1 METCPVRSR
10 VLVVDDDR
18 LMRWSLHETLAGH
31 GCQVLEAS
39 DARAAFQA
47 IADSTIE
54 PDVVLWDV
62 HLPDSHDLE
71 LLSTIHEHSPVPK
84 IVVMSSFMNADIDR
98 EARAR
103 GAFDVLTKPFE
114 IEAVMDVIARASH

>member
-1 METCPVRSR
+1 MISAPVRSR

-18 LMRWSLHETLAGH
+18 LMRWSLHETLADH

-47 IADSTIE
+47 IADSAIE

-62 HLPDSHDLE
+62 NLPDSHDLE
-71 LLSTIHEHSPVPK
+71 LLSTIRHRCPAPK
-84 IVVMSSFMNADIDR
+84 IIVMSSFMNAEIDR

-114 IEAVMDVIARASH
+114 IEAVMDVIARATH